1 MNLRL
6 KMAIL
11 KKFPSQAD
19 FAQQVGCH
27 ESKVSQVVCGRRY
40 LSPEETGV
48 WKKELDCSIA
58 IFKTKDNR

>member
-19 FAQQVGCH
+19 FAQKIGCH
-27 ESKVSQVVCGRRY
+27 ESKVSQVVCGRRI
-40 LSPEETGV
+40 LNPDEIEV
-48 WKKELDCSIA
+48 WKKELGCGSA
-58 IFKTKDNR
+58 IFKVKK